1 MLLLF
6 ERSSVIQ
13 TLRPI
18 FESQATSW
26 ITFKD
31 SNKNLLPLCESC
43 SVIQVLLSLFESSS
57 LSQIL
62 FHFWIMLIYSNSSPF
77 WVSQYSNTKLLYL
90 NHVQWFRCY
99 LLNLNQINVFI
110 FYPYY
115 LNHVQCMKCILSIY
129 LFYFLTHVQLLQFH
143 VSFLSHI
150 QRLQYP
156 SHYLNQVK
164 ILLSVF
170 ESSSVNDI
178 QICSSLKIAETLL
191 NAVLMAIWSTLI
203 SLVPSLIWPVLNNSN
218 ASTYLHFNCSKM
230 SLYIVLKSLMLSFQ
244 QYSAPEISTVFCYHS
259 VLLETW

>member
-1 MLLLF
+1 M
-6 ERSSVIQ
+6 
-13 TLRPI
+13 
-18 FESQATSW
+18 
-26 ITFKD
+26 
-31 SNKNLLPLCESC
+31 
-43 SVIQVLLSLFESSS
+43 
-57 LSQIL
+57 
-62 FHFWIMLIYSNSSPF
+62 
-77 WVSQYSNTKLLYL
+77 
-90 NHVQWFRCY
+90 NHVQWFKCCFPC
-99 LLNLNQINVFI
+99 LNQVHWVKYYFTFESCSFI
-110 FYPYY
+110 QILPRFESVNIQILSYSVY

-150 QRLQYP
+150 QRLQYT

-164 ILLSVF
+164 TISSVF

-203 SLVPSLIWPVLNNSN
+203 SLVPSLIWPVHNNSN

-230 SLYIVLKSLMLSFQ
+230 SEESLYIVLKSLMLSFQ
-244 QYSAPEISTVFCYHS
+244 QYSAPEISTVFCYHG